1 MFQRSNQVP
10 LENDTVTDQKLA
22 EDSHMVVDLVIQ
34 PICFSF
40 LDGLYVWFCV
50 RSCQEPCA
58 SAADVVDLLDS
69 PPPAEKPNDSQSPA
83 AGCLTLLDYPEP
95 PGSPEQPAESLLEE
109 SQVEGLTGH
118 SEIPATQKD
127 DKDEES
133 DDAGEKA
140 TKGAFQDW
148 AELFLMKLRG

>member
-58 SAADVVDLLDS
+58 SAA
-69 PPPAEKPNDSQSPA
+69 
-83 AGCLTLLDYPEP
+83 
-95 PGSPEQPAESLLEE
+95 EQPAESLLEE